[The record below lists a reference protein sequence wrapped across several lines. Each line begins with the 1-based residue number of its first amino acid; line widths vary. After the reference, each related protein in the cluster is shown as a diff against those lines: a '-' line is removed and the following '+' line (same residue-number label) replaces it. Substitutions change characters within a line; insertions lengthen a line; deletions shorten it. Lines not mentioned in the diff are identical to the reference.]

1 MGTPL
6 GNTATANT
14 PTCVVRD
21 PRVATA
27 LEAVSRD
34 SFPPVV
40 GTWRDWSSDA
50 VARILEDLALRP
62 RSQVLVV
69 DPVSGYLPALLAR
82 LAEQVMVVCPLS
94 SRAGLLA
101 EQLGN
106 EGVTNV
112 HLSSFLEPNTAAGT
126 TRFDAI
132 LVAQPHPKGL
142 PPELSAALASQGRA
156 VVPLDTAMPPRRILR
171 VLSSEDGLLFEE
183 ELDLAHYLPLLGD
196 MLVDGGFVMRAEIAD
211 ALRSA
216 KKHGRMLGQ
225 ELLHRGSVREDDLYR
240 VLAEQRQ
247 MTFTDTTSVLPRLDR
262 QILHSLPRKYLNHYR
277 FVPVCAVKGRTTV
290 VTTNLDLPLWDLRSV
305 FEDTDVIAEL
315 TTPTDLQ
322 RIWTAIELGFVTEQ
336 MGRSAPTLT
345 VEEDSRPL
353 VEDSRA
359 AGLFDAMLL
368 DAVAERA
375 SDIHLENYNHGAR
388 LRFRIDGSLHD
399 IGRYQLTAADLS
411 SVVNV
416 IKIAA
421 DIDIAER
428 RVPQSGRVH
437 RRVSSHILDL
447 RVQTQPTL
455 YHENVVIRILPQD
468 TRPPTIEELG
478 FRPSLADR
486 YRRLLHE
493 PHGLVLVV
501 GATGSGKSTTL
512 YAGLQMLAKDAT
524 RKVITIEDPIEFS
537 LAGIQ
542 QTQVNPAVGFHFAQ
556 AMRAFVR
563 EDPDVILVGE
573 IRDSETA
580 LETIRA
586 AQTGHLVLATLHCN
600 DTVDA
605 VQRLADLGMHPN
617 SIASEL
623 TAVMAQRLARRICNG
638 CKVAA
643 TPDAEVAAEL
653 FPDGIPADFQCFV
666 GTGCARCNDTGTRG
680 RIAVVELL
688 TIDAEMRRA
697 ISRRVVLDDLR
708 AMAHR
713 IGYVSL
719 RDSAVQLVQSGD
731 ISMRELL
738 DILSAEQMHPIR

>member
-6 GNTATANT
+6 SNTAIASA
-14 PTCVVRD
+14 PTCTVRD
-21 PRVATA
+21 PRIATA
-27 LEAVSRD
+27 LATVPREN
-34 SFPPVV
+34 FPPVV
-40 GTWRDWSSDA
+40 GTWREWTRDA
-50 VARILEDLALRP
+50 LIRILEDLALRP
-62 RSQVLVV
+62 RSRVLVV

-82 LAEQVMVVCPLS
+82 LVEQVVVVCPAP

-106 EGVTNV
+106 EAVTNV
-112 HLSSFLEPNTAAGT
+112 HLSSFLEPKTASGN

-132 LVAQPHPKGL
+132 LVAQPYPKGL
-142 PPELSAALASQGRA
+142 SPELSSALANQGRA
-156 VVPLDTAMPPRRILR
+156 IVPLDTASPPRHILR
-171 VLSSEDGLLFEE
+171 VLCSEEGLLFEE
-183 ELDLAHYLPLLGD
+183 ELDLTHYLPLLGD
-196 MLVDGGFVMRAEIAD
+196 MLVEGGFVMRAEVAD
-211 ALRSA
+211 ALRAA

-240 VLAEQRQ
+240 VLAEQHQ
-247 MTFTDTTSVLPRLDR
+247 MTFTDTASVLPRLDR
-262 QILHSLPRKYLNHYR
+262 QLLHSLPRKYLDHYR
-277 FVPVCAVKGRTTV
+277 FVPVCIVKGRTTV
-290 VTTNLDLPLWDLRSV
+290 VTTSLDLPLWDLRGV
-305 FEDTDVIAEL
+305 FEGTEVIAEL

-336 MGRSAPTLT
+336 VARSAPTSKP
-345 VEEDSRPL
+345 EESTRPVL
-353 VEDSRA
+353 EDSRA

-375 SDIHLENYNHGAR
+375 SDIHLENYHHGAR

-416 IKIAA
+416 IKIAG

-428 RVPQSGRVH
+428 RMPQSGRVH
-437 RRVSSHILDL
+437 RRVGNHVLDL

-455 YHENVVIRILPQD
+455 HLENVVIRILPQD
-468 TRPPTIEELG
+468 RRPPTIEELG
-478 FRPSLADR
+478 FKPSLADR
-486 YRRLLHE
+486 YRRLLNE

-537 LAGIQ
+537 IAGIQ
-542 QTQVNPAVGFHFAQ
+542 QTQVNQAVGFHFAQ

-573 IRDSETA
+573 IRDTETA

-586 AQTGHLVLATLHCN
+586 AQTGHLVLATMHCN

-643 TPDAEVAAEL
+643 EPDAEVAAEL
-653 FPDGIPADFQCFV
+653 FPNGIPADFRCFV
-666 GTGCARCNDTGTRG
+666 GKGCPRCNDTGTRG

-708 AMAHR
+708 TMAHKM
-713 IGYVSL
+713 GYVSL
-719 RDSAVQLVQSGD
+719 RDSALDLVQSGD

-738 DILSAEQMHPIR
+738 DILSAEQMRPVV

>member
-6 GNTATANT
+6 SNTAIASA
-14 PTCVVRD
+14 PTCTVRD
-21 PRVATA
+21 PRIATA
-27 LEAVSRD
+27 LATVPRE

-40 GTWRDWSSDA
+40 GTWREWTRDA
-50 VARILEDLALRP
+50 LIRILEDLALRP
-62 RSQVLVV
+62 RSRVLVV

-82 LAEQVMVVCPLS
+82 LVEQVVVVCPAP

-106 EGVTNV
+106 EAVTNV
-112 HLSSFLEPNTAAGT
+112 HLSSFLEPRTASGN

-142 PPELSAALASQGRA
+142 PQELSSALSNQGRA
-156 VVPLDTAMPPRRILR
+156 IVPLDTASPPRHILR
-171 VLSSEDGLLFEE
+171 VLCSEEGLLFEE
-183 ELDLAHYLPLLGD
+183 ELDLTHYLPLLGD
-196 MLVDGGFVMRAEIAD
+196 MLVDHGFVMRAEVAD
-211 ALRSA
+211 ALRAA

-240 VLAEQRQ
+240 VLAEQHQ
-247 MTFTDTTSVLPRLDR
+247 MTFTDTASVLPRLDR
-262 QILHSLPRKYLNHYR
+262 QLLHSLPRKYLDHYR
-277 FVPVCAVKGRTTV
+277 FVPVCIVKGRTTV
-290 VTTNLDLPLWDLRSV
+290 VTTSLDLPLWDLRGV
-305 FEDTDVIAEL
+305 FEGTEVIAEL

-336 MGRSAPTLT
+336 VARSAPTSKP
-345 VEEDSRPL
+345 EESTRPVL
-353 VEDSRA
+353 EDSRA

-375 SDIHLENYNHGAR
+375 SDIHLENYHHGAR

-416 IKIAA
+416 IKIAG

-428 RVPQSGRVH
+428 RMPQSGRVH
-437 RRVSSHILDL
+437 RRVGNHVLDL

-455 YHENVVIRILPQD
+455 HLENVVIRILPQD
-468 TRPPTIEELG
+468 RRPPTIEELG
-478 FRPSLADR
+478 FKPSLADR
-486 YRRLLHE
+486 YRRLLNE

-537 LAGIQ
+537 IAGIQ
-542 QTQVNPAVGFHFAQ
+542 QTQVNQAVGFHFAQ

-573 IRDSETA
+573 VRDTETA

-586 AQTGHLVLATLHCN
+586 AQTGHLVLATMHCN

-643 TPDAEVAAEL
+643 EPDAEVAAEL
-653 FPDGIPADFQCFV
+653 FPNGIPADFRCFV
-666 GTGCARCNDTGTRG
+666 GKGCPRCNDTGTRG

-708 AMAHR
+708 TMAHKM
-713 IGYVSL
+713 GYVSL
-719 RDSAVQLVQSGD
+719 RDSALELVQSGD

-738 DILSAEQMHPIR
+738 DILSAEQMRPVV